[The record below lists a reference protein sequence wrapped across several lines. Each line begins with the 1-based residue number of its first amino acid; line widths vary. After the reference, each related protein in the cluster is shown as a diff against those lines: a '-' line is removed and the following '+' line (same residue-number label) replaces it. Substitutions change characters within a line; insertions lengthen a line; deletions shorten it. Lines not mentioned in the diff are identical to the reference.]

1 MVILVGEEEAPDDML
16 SAALLSGFRFVRH
29 AHGRGIP
36 VDLHPTEKLPAV
48 EVALTVLHAGGKFDN
63 KSYAVSGGLHG
74 VGVSCVN
81 FLSEWLKL
89 EIWRDG
95 KTHEMEFQVGIPV
108 APLAETGKTTKRGT
122 KITFKPDTDI
132 FESTVYSFDKLS
144 ERLREKAFLN
154 KGIRIFIKDER
165 EEPEKSHEFYY
176 KGGIAEFA
184 DGSMIA
190 QMSNPDM
197 RLPIQLA
204 LAWPN
209 RLDAGIEPASVD
221 TVYCLSTLE
230 HVPGHEATR
239 IVEYAATR
247 LRPGGH
253 LVLTVDLF
261 LNLAPF
267 SRRTRN
273 DYGWNHDIRGL
284 VEASGLH
291 LSQGDR
297 SELHGFDEFDAQDIL
312 GRLDEFLVGS
322 YPAVAQALVLT
333 RGDA

>member
-1 MVILVGEEEAPDDML
+1 MTYCVGLLVREGLVMVSDTRTNAGVDNISTYRKMLVFEKPGDRVVAVDPVVDDGDL
-16 SAALLSGFRFVRH
+16 WGVGVRQHQRIARRLH
-29 AHGRGIP
+29 AP
-36 VDLHPTEKLPAV
+36 VDL
-48 EVALTVLHAGGKFDN
+48 
-63 KSYAVSGGLHG
+63 
-74 VGVSCVN
+74 
-81 FLSEWLKL
+81 
-89 EIWRDG
+89 
-95 KTHEMEFQVGIPV
+95 
-108 APLAETGKTTKRGT
+108 
-122 KITFKPDTDI
+122 
-132 FESTVYSFDKLS
+132 
-144 ERLREKAFLN
+144 
-154 KGIRIFIKDER
+154 RI
-165 EEPEKSHEFYY
+165 
-176 KGGIAEFA
+176 ATL
-184 DGSMIA
+184 
-190 QMSNPDM
+190 Q
-197 RLPIQLA
+197 
-204 LAWPN
+204 
-209 RLDAGIEPASVD
+209 DAGIEPASVD